1 MLPSMFR
8 RRRIAMSSGKLVV
21 VMDLTDKDK
30 VVLFVT
36 PQSGDRERSFV
47 RLAVDAG
54 VARLK
59 HRTDWKSVVLD
70 VSQIFRLGPQRTTA
84 TSLGRTAKYMR

>member
-1 MLPSMFR
+1 MLPSLFR
-8 RRRIAMSSGKLVV
+8 KNNVPAMCCGKLVV
-21 VMDLTDKDK
+21 VFGKDK
-30 VVLFVT
+30 PVPFWT
-36 PQSGDRERSFV
+36 PLTGDRENPFV

-59 HRTDWKSVVLD
+59 HQSDWKTVVLD
-70 VSQIFRLGPQRTTA
+70 VSQMFRLGRQGTTA

>member
-1 MLPSMFR
+1 MLPSFFWMNNVP
-8 RRRIAMSSGKLVV
+8 AMCCGKLAVV
-21 VMDLTDKDK
+21 FGKYK
-30 VVLFVT
+30 PVLFVT

-47 RLAVDAG
+47 RLAMDAG

-59 HRTDWKSVVLD
+59 HRTDWKNVVLD

>member
-1 MLPSMFR
+1 MLPSLFR
-8 RRRIAMSSGKLVV
+8 KNNVPAMCCGKLVV
-21 VMDLTDKDK
+21 VFGKDK
-30 VVLFVT
+30 PVPFWT
-36 PQSGDRERSFV
+36 RGDRERSFV

-59 HRTDWKSVVLD
+59 HRTDWKNVVLD